1 MPGGVVSPDE
11 GDNYF
16 LVADETRV
24 GQTYEDLNALGIYL
38 TINDGYV
45 DVTTDA
51 SLGVELGPDDV
62 VLRADEVLTMGG
74 SGHDVLYGLDSEVT
88 RDVLFGGEGSDYLR
102 AYGGLNEILGGQGSD
117 TFIVDAKS
125 QTSVIL
131 GDVLLPDGY
140 TLPDWDGVGPVP
152 DFDYQTLND
161 SFGDEVWFDWSL
173 DDSVIDRIAGHANG
187 YRIEHTLDDGSL
199 ATVDVYDVETLI
211 FRNDDGSFQEITNPN
226 LSGEVI
232 GREHW
237 FGEASGMD
245 ISVNDV
251 QFDVQGN
258 QIQVHASWTSVETT
272 MVEGW
277 SWKGK
282 FYEGAQPHK
291 KAKAATEEHEAE
303 VAYDDHLIWSGSRL
317 EVMGFEFSD
326 SFVNVINGTGGDPL
340 TGVTSPYITG
350 TNQMDLFVG
359 TDQAD
364 YIDAGAGDD
373 LVFAGDGDDV
383 LVGGLGEDVLLGG
396 AGNDIIRG
404 DAMDEV
410 AATYFS
416 DDLELVDMTGSDD
429 VIIGG
434 AGIDDIATG
443 GGRDVAVTD
452 TGDLNGDGVS
462 DIDKYIDEETK
473 RIIDDNDWA

>member
-1 MPGGVVSPDE
+1 
-11 GDNYF
+11 
-16 LVADETRV
+16 
-24 GQTYEDLNALGIYL
+24 
-38 TINDGYV
+38 
-45 DVTTDA
+45 
-51 SLGVELGPDDV
+51 
-62 VLRADEVLTMGG
+62 MGG
-74 SGHDVLYGLDSEVT
+74 SGHDVMYGLSGVDTREV
-88 RDVLFGGEGSDYLR
+88 LWSGGGNDYLR
-102 AYGGLNEILGGQGSD
+102 ASGGINEIIGGAGSD
-117 TFIVDAKS
+117 TFVVDAETQS
-125 QTSVIL
+125 TVIVADL
-131 GDVLLPDGY
+131 FNTTGFSLS
-140 TLPDWDGVGPVP
+140 DWDGTLDSEGQAP

-211 FRNDDGSFQEITNPN
+211 FRNDDGSFQEIKNPN
-226 LSGEVI
+226 LSGKVI
-232 GREHW
+232 GRDDW
-237 FGEASGMD
+237 FGEAFGMD

-251 QFDVQGN
+251 QFDVQSD
-258 QIQVHASWTSVETT
+258 QIKVYAGWTSVETT
-272 MVEGW
+272 IVQGW

-282 FYEGAQPHK
+282 FYEGAKPNK
-291 KAKAATEEHEAE
+291 KATAATEEHEAE
-303 VAYDDHLIWSGSRL
+303 VTYEDQLIWSGSRL
-317 EVMGFEFSD
+317 GVKGFEFND

-350 TNQMDLFVG
+350 TDQMDLIFG
-359 TDQAD
+359 TDQVD

-434 AGIDDIATG
+434 EGIDDIATG

-452 TGDLNGDGVS
+452 TGDLNGDGIS
-462 DIDKYIDEETK
+462 DIDKYIDEETN
-473 RIIDDNDWA
+473 RLLDDNEWV